1 MFTEQIIIS
10 KDEILTKYRNLDKK
24 VKNIIQILYTI
35 AEYAKEYQVE
45 NFDMRIKKV
54 KIENI
59 INENSKN
66 SYKKYLDFVKEETGV
81 YIFLDKNK
89 KPAYIGF
96 GGQVDKGQSLYER
109 ITSKQLS
116 SNDTLIKNINE
127 KEKCNLDISK
137 LSYKRKELLLKY
149 TSSLIIIDCGTQ
161 IEENV
166 RFSQSLEVILI
177 ALFNPK
183 YNK

>member
-1 MFTEQIIIS
+1 MFTDQIIIS

-24 VKNIIQILYTI
+24 VKNIIQKLYTI
-35 AEYAKEYQVE
+35 DKYDKEYQVE

-59 INENSKN
+59 INENGKN
-66 SYKKYLDFVKEETGV
+66 SYKKYLDFIKEKTGV
-81 YIFLDKNK
+81 YVFLDKNN
-89 KPAYIGF
+89 KPLYIGF
-96 GGQVDKGQSLYER
+96 GGQIDKEQSLYER
-109 ITSKQLS
+109 ISSKQLS

-127 KEKCNLDISK
+127 KENCGSDTSK
-137 LSYKRKELLLKY
+137 SCERKKLLLKY
-149 TSSLIIIDCGTQ
+149 TSSLIIIDCGIQ

-166 RFSQSLEVILI
+166 RFAQSLEVILI
-177 ALFNPK
+177 ALFNSK